1 VKMLRTYHKLP
12 MSGTLSADHPAGLW
26 SPFQWLYP
34 KDSYMRS
41 YWNFYKSIVDFI
53 IDPEHGYH
61 KIIGII
67 PEGVERLHEFMDRF
81 YVRHLKKG
89 QCCPHHPDGVMPW
102 LSEKYYE
109 TIWVDLTP
117 AQRRVYNEMRDEFIT
132 WVGEHENDPLAAQ
145 AAMVRMLRLSQMCL
159 AVPSVRPAQRWKV
172 DKETGERFL
181 EDYMDVYFEPD
192 APSSKIDRAIEL
204 FQDHPEKQF
213 VVWTSSKRF
222 MDIAVPRLAKKT
234 SLVHVNGDV
243 KDKAR
248 QDAIDSFAAGNQ
260 QLFFGMIQTAEGID
274 GLQGAT
280 DQMLFFDRTW
290 SARQNAQA
298 EDRLHRDGQK
308 GSVVITDMMARD
320 TVELGNR
327 QKEIRKWGWMQQ
339 LLNGKINQETGE

>member
-1 VKMLRTYHKLP
+1 
-12 MSGTLSADHPAGLW
+12 
-26 SPFQWLYP
+26 
-34 KDSYMRS
+34 
-41 YWNFYKSIVDFI
+41 
-53 IDPEHGYH
+53 
-61 KIIGII
+61 
-67 PEGVERLHEFMDRF
+67 
-81 YVRHLKKG
+81 
-89 QCCPHHPDGVMPW
+89 
-102 LSEKYYE
+102 
-109 TIWVDLTP
+109 
-117 AQRRVYNEMRDEFIT
+117 
-132 WVGEHENDPLAAQ
+132 
-145 AAMVRMLRLSQMCL
+145 MVRMLRLSQMCL

-172 DKETGERFL
+172 NKDTGEREL

-192 APSSKIDRAIEL
+192 AVSSKIDRAIEL